1 MKKILFLGI
10 ALILIIGCATQNVDK
25 DAGTSTANPSRGI
38 KIEALGLEDYREISS
53 GERVPWSFRITN
65 NMPDPTE
72 VHITFNDGVG
82 SEYGGIGI
90 LETRKTIPGILK
102 EDETINQKNYLDL
115 DLSEA
120 EYHIPKDR
128 FTESETPAEESFAI
142 TAELDYD
149 VYFTGVYRT
158 CVGSLDVCSKKEGLA
173 STSGSHTDTYPIS
186 ISRIERRFLTYGSNP
201 RIIFDIYFAE
211 YNGDSTEKEINNIA
225 IDMSGTTIN
234 CNSNKIKY
242 SSLKENKVECSGSM
256 PSVEE
261 GFYTK
266 EITVSFNY
274 NYKFTTIFDSI
285 IIIPV
290 APEVYS

>member
-10 ALILIIGCATQNVDK
+10 ALILLIGCTTQSVDK
-25 DAGTSTANPSRGI
+25 DSGTSTVSPSRGI
-38 KIEALGLEDYREISS
+38 KIEALGLEDYREITS
-53 GERVPWSFRITN
+53 GDSVPLLFRLTN
-65 NMPDPTE
+65 NMPDSTE

-82 SEYGGIGI
+82 SEYGGIGV
-90 LETRKTIPGILK
+90 LETRRDIPGILK
-102 EDETINQKNYLDL
+102 EDGTINKNNYYDL
-115 DLSEA
+115 LLGEI

-128 FTESETPAEESFAI
+128 FASETLIEESFAI
-142 TAELDYD
+142 TADIDYD

-173 STSGSHTDTYPIS
+173 STSGSYTNTYPIS

-201 RIIFDIYFAE
+201 KIIFDIYFAE

-225 IDMSGTTIN
+225 IDMSGTVIN
-234 CNSNKIKY
+234 CNPSKIKY
-242 SSLKENKVECSGSM
+242 SALKENKVECVGNM

-266 EITVSFNY
+266 ELTVSFNY
-274 NYKFTTIFDSI
+274 NYKFTTTFDSI
-285 IIIPV
+285 IIRPV
-290 APEVYS
+290 DPEFYS